1 MFRARHLIWDDHAVM
16 EGRARKPR
24 SPRAGLAW
32 LLPWAALGLGE
43 EVVAAN
49 MASARWLSVAFLC
62 GALAGVLWQV
72 LYRRDLVD
80 RLTFF
85 AGLILILVAFGAIG
99 GARVSM
105 QNSAGE
111 TFAGLGILAALVFT
125 ERSQRAL
132 DERRSIHRMA
142 ATAAADSQG

>member
-1 MFRARHLIWDDHAVM
+1 MVWDDRAVI

-24 SPRAGLAW
+24 TPRTGLTW
-32 LLPWAALGLGE
+32 LLPWAALGFGE
-43 EVVAAN
+43 ELVATN
-49 MASARWLSVAFLC
+49 MASARWLSVAFMC
-62 GALAGVLWQV
+62 GAVAGVLWQV

-85 AGLILILVAFGAIG
+85 AGLILALVAFGAIG

-125 ERSQRAL
+125 ERWQRAR
-132 DERRSIHRMA
+132 DERHSIRTVTA
-142 ATAAADSQG
+142 ATTADG